1 MLETKSDQKN
11 RASFYTAAVVSLRG
25 SGQRLVKAA
34 GLCAPHQSVFCCKPA
49 AKPDRYCTQPI
60 MQAGML
66 RLSFVLTLFCGL
78 QDELR
83 SSAALLLNADL
94 LHPTAAAAELP
105 CSFQEACTE

>member
-1 MLETKSDQKN
+1 
-11 RASFYTAAVVSLRG
+11 
-25 SGQRLVKAA
+25 
-34 GLCAPHQSVFCCKPA
+34 
-49 AKPDRYCTQPI
+49 

-105 CSFQEACTE
+105 CSFQEACTEYFPSLASKPLQVLLFCAILDGECREKRTQEEQN

>member
-1 MLETKSDQKN
+1 MPPIK
-11 RASFYTAAVVSLRG
+11 
-25 SGQRLVKAA
+25 
-34 GLCAPHQSVFCCKPA
+34 VFSA
-49 AKPDRYCTQPI
+49 RNQLLNQQPI